1 MEMPR
6 WNNTA
11 WLKRINFIGHAPQR
25 HVNKHPQPAWRHRW
39 LPNPPN
45 LGWGVAK
52 SYFFSVPTLL
62 SINIW
67 LFLGDFRLFSNPNL
81 VAMETISRSAH
92 LLENRTR
99 ALERHNSKGSDF
111 SESTAQIPLIQRCL
125 PALWQSQELLL
136 CSGPRGAGD
145 MDRVPI
151 PCAAPAQTPR
161 HGHHPWNCPEV
172 VEAPNTARNKQLGG
186 FSLEKHSRDR
196 DLLANTAHTQNRFL
210 AEHQVRT

>member
-25 HVNKHPQPAWRHRW
+25 HVNKHPQSARRHRW

-99 ALERHNSKGSDF
+99 ALERHNPKGSDF

-125 PALWQSQELLL
+125 PALWQSQELVLR
-136 CSGPRGAGD
+136 SGPRIVLQGHGSRPNSMCCTGADTSARTSPLGL
-145 MDRVPI
+145 
-151 PCAAPAQTPR
+151 
-161 HGHHPWNCPEV
+161 PWG
-172 VEAPNTARNKQLGG
+172 RGG
-186 FSLEKHSRDR
+186 SKHS
-196 DLLANTAHTQNRFL
+196 Q
-210 AEHQVRT
+210 E